1 MNLFVETWAWLTD
14 PGSWGE
20 AGIGS
25 RLIEHLA
32 VTVGVVLIAA
42 VVALPVGI
50 GVGHRR
56 SGGGWVIGVAGAARS
71 IPTLGVLTVFALWL
85 GIGLA
90 APMLALVLLALP
102 PLLAG
107 AYSGVAAIDRTIPE
121 AARAIGMSEAQIIAT
136 VEMPIAA
143 RTILGGLRSATLQV
157 VSTATLAAYTS
168 DTGLGRYIISGLK
181 SRDYVEMIGGSALVV
196 ALALL
201 LDAVFVLSL
210 GLLGSRRSRP
220 RLKGHHPDDQNPHAR
235 SRGLGSDTRPQWV
248 RHERFARR

>member
-1 MNLFVETWAWLTD
+1 MSLFAETWLWLTD
-14 PGSWGE
+14 PDSWGPG
-20 AGIGS
+20 GIGS
-25 RLIEHLA
+25 RLAEHIA
-32 VTVGVVLIAA
+32 VTACVVAIAALIA
-42 VVALPVGI
+42 LPLGI

-56 SGGGWVIGVAGAARS
+56 SGGGWVIAAAGGARS

-90 APMLALVLLALP
+90 APMVALVLLALP

-107 AYSGVAAIDRTIPE
+107 AYSGIAAIDRVIPE
-121 AARAIGMSEAQIIAT
+121 AARSIGMSEAQIIAT

-220 RLKGHHPDDQNPHAR
+220 QLKGNQPDDQDSRAR
-235 SRGLGSDTRPQWV
+235 SRSIGRDTRPQ
-248 RHERFARR
+248 RLRYERFARR